1 MYVVLSKEI
10 HLFGVQCENC
20 SSQGQESSENVNIIN
35 NLGKYI
41 KIVLKSRNN
50 LRTVYIVYS
59 PFISANIFVLNT
71 HCINMKREK

>member
-10 HLFGVQCENC
+10 QLFGVQCENC

-41 KIVLKSRNN
+41 KIV
-50 LRTVYIVYS
+50 
-59 PFISANIFVLNT
+59 
-71 HCINMKREK
+71 